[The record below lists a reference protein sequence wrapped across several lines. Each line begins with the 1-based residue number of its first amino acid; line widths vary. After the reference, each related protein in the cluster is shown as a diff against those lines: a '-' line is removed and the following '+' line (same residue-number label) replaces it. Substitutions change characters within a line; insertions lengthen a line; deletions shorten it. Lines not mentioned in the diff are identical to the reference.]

1 MGRKLHE
8 SNYFLEEPFIFIR
21 LKRANSK
28 RFLLNWYIIEMMFFA
43 KSVLKQEIIT
53 TTQNNSIVF
62 YSRIVLSRANRI
74 FHPRE
79 EWVIIPDSHPAIIKM
94 EQDEQAYQNMQKNN
108 SNTHKNEYVKE
119 QHTFWQ
125 G

>member
-1 MGRKLHE
+1 
-8 SNYFLEEPFIFIR
+8 
-21 LKRANSK
+21 
-28 RFLLNWYIIEMMFFA
+28 MMFFA
-43 KSVLKQEIIT
+43 MSVLKQEIIT

-62 YSRIVLSRANRI
+62 YSRIFLSRANRI

-108 SNTHKNEYVKE
+108 SNTHKKE
-119 QHTFWQ
+119 
-125 G
+125 